1 MRVEGVFTIACLV
14 KAGCTSAD
22 SRRSGFLATPVEKP
36 GFQILYS
43 DPDFTAEPEEVAAS
57 GDPDYQRVLRQ
68 AAGKHGD
75 ALERLFAISARGLW
89 DVAAAEFHHSNM
101 RRMLLVW
108 GDADFARV
116 LARQPRA
123 IRRAVD
129 EALSWPQESEF
140 RHHFPQTYAVA
151 KKT

>member
-75 ALERLFAISARGLW
+75 ALDDFSPSVPAADGTRL
-89 DVAAAEFHHSNM
+89 
-101 RRMLLVW
+101 
-108 GDADFARV
+108 
-116 LARQPRA
+116 QPNST
-123 IRRAVD
+123 IRICVGC
-129 EALSWPQESEF
+129 S
-140 RHHFPQTYAVA
+140 
-151 KKT
+151 